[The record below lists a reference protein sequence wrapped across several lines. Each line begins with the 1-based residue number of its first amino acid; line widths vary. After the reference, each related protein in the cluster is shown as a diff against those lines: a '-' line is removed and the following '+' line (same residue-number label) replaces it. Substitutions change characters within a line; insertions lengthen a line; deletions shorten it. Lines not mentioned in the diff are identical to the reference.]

1 MNRESIGL
9 ISGIIVAVSIIPYAI
24 RTYQGKIHPNPTSWT
39 LWTIIGLALLLTYRS
54 SGAEANVWPAVFG
67 FVNVLL
73 ITILLIKNRE
83 AWKKWETF
91 EKACFAFGL
100 VSLAM
105 WLYTHDNEGLVQY
118 ALYIAILAD
127 TCAAIPTLTFV
138 WRFPEKD
145 RPFAWGLF
153 ALGYGLSIF
162 AISEHTVANY
172 ALPLWVLFGSFFIT
186 LPLILHR
193 VRHRVPLKDWI

>member
-1 MNRESIGL
+1 MSQETIGL
-9 ISGIIVAVSIIPYAI
+9 ISGIVVAVSIIPYAI

-39 LWTIIGLALLLTYRS
+39 LWTIIALVLLLTYKS

-73 ITILLIKNRE
+73 ITILLIKNKER
-83 AWKKWETF
+83 WKKWETF
-91 EKACFAFGL
+91 EKACLVFGL
-100 VSLAM
+100 VSLIM
-105 WLYTHDNEGLVQY
+105 WFYMRDNEGLAQY

-127 TCAAIPTLTFV
+127 ACAAIPTLAFV

-162 AISEHTVANY
+162 AIPEHTIANY
-172 ALPLWVLFGSFFIT
+172 ALPLWMFFLGSFIA

-193 VRHRVPLKDWI
+193 VRHRIPLKDWI